1 MHVQVTL
8 HQGEIEN
15 IFLTAMGER
24 NLQVTRACEPESLEV
39 SSDPTVL
46 NDPQAHAVKVCT
58 FKTRTMQN

>member
-1 MHVQVTL
+1 
-8 HQGEIEN
+8 
-15 IFLTAMGER
+15 MGER